1 MAIGVVVTLKVAE
14 GKGAAC
20 EAAFAELTE
29 KVRANEPGNK
39 VYQLFKSKTDANTYV
54 VMEIY
59 ADQAAVDAHNATPYF
74 LAAMPEIGVTLAGQP
89 DVKFFDSI

>member
-1 MAIGVVVTLKVAE
+1 MAIGVVVTLKIAE
-14 GKGAAC
+14 GKGADC
-20 EAAFAELTE
+20 EAAFRELTAQ
-29 KVRANEPGNK
+29 VRANEPGNR

-59 ADQAAVDAHNATPYF
+59 DDQAAVDTHNATPYF
-74 LAAMPEIGVTLAGQP
+74 LAAMPKIGATLGGQP